1 MSNPSETPKYR
12 TQNNDEQ
19 SIDIKSLVYIFL
31 HYWYLFLISAAV
43 AVGCGWL
50 YNRLKTPEYQISG
63 TVLVKDDRSGL
74 DPTAIM
80 TRSSFSSTQNLDNEI
95 AILKSYSLCEQVVKK
110 MDLEVGYFE
119 NNRLVTHE
127 LYNSWGFHVETFR
140 DGT

>member
-50 YNRLKTPEYQISG
+50 YNRFKTPEYQISG
-63 TVLVKDDRSGL
+63 TVMVKNDRSGL

-95 AILKSYSLCEQVVKK
+95 AILKSCA
-110 MDLEVGYFE
+110 
-119 NNRLVTHE
+119 NRW
-127 LYNSWGFHVETFR
+127 SRRWIWK
-140 DGT
+140 